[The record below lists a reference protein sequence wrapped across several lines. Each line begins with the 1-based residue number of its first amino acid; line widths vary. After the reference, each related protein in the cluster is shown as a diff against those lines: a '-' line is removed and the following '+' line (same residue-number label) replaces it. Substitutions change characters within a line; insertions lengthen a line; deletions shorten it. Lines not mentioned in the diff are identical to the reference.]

1 MKLINCDPQ
10 HSSTTT
16 ASYCDGISSDDSS
29 YEDLKSPTTTTTTT
43 TNATSLKNS
52 LPTSSDSVMGFDLGK
67 TILPMANYKMYPTEI
82 TVCSF
87 DEDLLSWEMIDDT
100 NTSAAKKWQMVID
113 VAEIKDELTR
123 SIGMNNVA
131 VLRGGEEKGHNHNDN
146 NNSNNEDDV
155 THTND
160 NEYCGVTIVE
170 SDSDTYISGI
180 FSLPVDNTLPS
191 APRTILPIITTVV
204 ANNTSKICSF
214 PSCNVEDTDCHCA
227 FCTCYDTE
235 DTDPCQCAVCTI
247 Q

>member
-1 MKLINCDPQ
+1 M
-10 HSSTTT
+10 
-16 ASYCDGISSDDSS
+16 
-29 YEDLKSPTTTTTTT
+29 
-43 TNATSLKNS
+43 SLKNS

-123 SIGMNNVA
+123 GIGMNNVA
-131 VLRGGEEKGHNHNDN
+131 VLRGGEEKGHNDNDNNNNEDDVTHTNDNEYCGVTIVAVLRGGEEKGHNDNDN

>member
-67 TILPMANYKMYPTEI
+67 TILPMANYKMYPTDI

-123 SIGMNNVA
+123 GIGMNNVA
-131 VLRGGEEKGHNHNDN
+131 VLRGGEEK
-146 NNSNNEDDV
+146 
-155 THTND
+155 
-160 NEYCGVTIVE
+160 YCGVTIVE

-204 ANNTSKICSF
+204 AYNTSKICSF

-227 FCTCYDTE
+227 FCTCYNTE